1 MSAELNVE
9 ALRVAA
15 APLMAVLPA
24 AAWLP
29 HLLNKAPA
37 EGARTNAPA
46 TWRTLDAALDLVSL
60 PHVTGVG
67 FAICPGI
74 ISLDFD
80 HCRDPVTRELTPLVA
95 DELDRF
101 ASFAYGT
108 PSGTG
113 IRIVGLNGSNITGGK
128 SVRVLRDG
136 TRVEIFIGPT
146 NFYNTFTSDMFPGHD
161 RLVDI
166 SDLTLDYLMGLPP
179 PGVAHT
185 GNGTDRSG
193 PGGPLGGG
201 GGRGGSG
208 GGDPTASI
216 EDVVAALKVI
226 PNPTQNWDF
235 WSYIGMTVFR
245 STSGSE
251 EGLRAWMTWSAKHPC
266 HEDAA
271 CEERWRHWFRSPP
284 NRLGFGTLYHWARQA
299 SPLFVPPRFIPRIE
313 GAAEAGKAE
322 EKPAARLLHLQE
334 VEDMQPPG
342 WLIEGVLPAQGLAVL
357 YGAPKSGKTFVALA
371 QALHIAWGQPWAG
384 RPVQRGGVVYIAGE
398 GVHGMGDRLKAARTQ
413 FGIPRDI
420 PFWMHRGAL
429 DFTDP
434 KLPETLVA
442 MVREVV
448 PAGEAVALVIID
460 TLARSMPGADEN
472 SARDVGLVIAT
483 AGRVQVLLSCAV
495 LAIHHQGKD
504 EERGMRGTSAL
515 RGAVDASFRV
525 VAHED
530 APRVTLINEDQKD
543 AETSGDM
550 VFDMVSVPVPGSIGR
565 SSLVPV
571 LAPEEVAGSG
581 QEAAGGG
588 RRAEPK
594 GMAKRALEILVDV
607 IAGPEGAIL
616 PPLEGLPANGTLR
629 GVSLE
634 VYRREYHA
642 RNPERDHETRR
653 KALRRA
659 IDDLIQMRRVD
670 TRDIWIWLVT

>member
-1 MSAELNVE
+1 M
-9 ALRVAA
+9 
-15 APLMAVLPA
+15 
-24 AAWLP
+24 
-29 HLLNKAPA
+29 
-37 EGARTNAPA
+37 
-46 TWRTLDAALDLVSL
+46 
-60 PHVTGVG
+60 
-67 FAICPGI
+67 
-74 ISLDFD
+74 
-80 HCRDPVTRELTPLVA
+80 
-95 DELDRF
+95 
-101 ASFAYGT
+101 
-108 PSGTG
+108 
-113 IRIVGLNGSNITGGK
+113 
-128 SVRVLRDG
+128 
-136 TRVEIFIGPT
+136 
-146 NFYNTFTSDMFPGHD
+146 
-161 RLVDI
+161 
-166 SDLTLDYLMGLPP
+166 
-179 PGVAHT
+179 
-185 GNGTDRSG
+185 
-193 PGGPLGGG
+193 
-201 GGRGGSG
+201 
-208 GGDPTASI
+208 
-216 EDVVAALKVI
+216 
-226 PNPTQNWDF
+226 
-235 WSYIGMTVFR
+235 
-245 STSGSE
+245 
-251 EGLRAWMTWSAKHPC
+251 
-266 HEDAA
+266 
-271 CEERWRHWFRSPP
+271 
-284 NRLGFGTLYHWARQA
+284 
-299 SPLFVPPRFIPRIE
+299 
-313 GAAEAGKAE
+313 
-322 EKPAARLLHLQE
+322 
-334 VEDMQPPG
+334 
-342 WLIEGVLPAQGLAVL
+342 L

-398 GVHGMGDRLKAARTQ
+398 GVHGMGDRLKAARAQ

-483 AGRVQVLLSCAV
+483 AGQVQVMLSCAV

-543 AETSGDM
+543 AETSADM

-565 SSLVPV
+565 ASLVPV
-571 LAPEEVAGSG
+571 WPG
-581 QEAAGGG
+581 AAMSLMCPAAVSQ
-588 RRAEPK
+588 R

-642 RNPERDHETRR
+642 RNPERDYETRK

-659 IDDLIQMRRVD
+659 VDDLIEMRRVA
-670 TRDIWIWLVT
+670 TRDIWIWLAT